1 MTRRPFRVWALM
13 GLAAAVNRMG
23 GWVERAGQAL
33 DDLTGVLD
41 RWAGTCS
48 ECGQWHPDSL
58 DAPEFGGWDR
68 P

>member
-1 MTRRPFRVWALM
+1 M

-48 ECGQWHPDSL
+48 ECGQWHPDSF
-58 DAPEFGGWDR
+58 DAPEFGGEAR